1 MELLNSILTLNLG
14 KRGENFMLVKNMTK
28 TPLKIKSFKGTK
40 LILPPLKVINVDEY
54 EFPAERIK
62 KLFGKYVYILTD
74 KVETPVKEEVKA
86 DATDVPTETKKDL
99 ETEKDNGAIQPA
111 PEAPAAEEKVEDTG
125 VKVDD
130 GNTPGENGSDDNGDA
145 NGVVAP
151 EVEKI
156 ETETDGEKADVVEA
170 GEAETTE
177 EKPKRGRKKKEKE
190 E

>member
-1 MELLNSILTLNLG
+1 
-14 KRGENFMLVKNMTK
+14 MLVKNMTK

-74 KVETPVKEEVKA
+74 KVEAPVKEEVKA

-99 ETEKDNGAIQPA
+99 ETEKDNGAVQSA
-111 PEAPAAEEKVEDTG
+111 PEAPAEEKVEDTG
-125 VKVDD
+125 VKVDNGD
-130 GNTPGENGSDDNGDA
+130 TAGENGGDDNGDA
-145 NGVVAP
+145 NGVAAP

-170 GEAETTE
+170 GEAEATE